1 MAMLPV
7 TAFADGEDPIVPKN
21 GIPLVI
27 IRVDE
32 PDEKYPEDGDWY
44 GTIADMNN
52 DKDHQIRCK
61 GTVEFVVPDG
71 FVNEF
76 GGDVPEGELT
86 LSYIRGRGNS
96 TWREPGVG
104 TDG

>member
-1 MAMLPV
+1 MKKTLAWLLIWLMVMAMLPV
-7 TAFADGEDPIVPKN
+7 TAFAEDEDPIVPKN

-52 DKDHQIRCK
+52 DKFRMD
-61 GTVEFVVPDG
+61 
-71 FVNEF
+71 
-76 GGDVPEGELT
+76 
-86 LSYIRGRGNS
+86 S
-96 TWREPGVG
+96 
-104 TDG
+104 